1 MAPRRESGFFTRV
14 SRSIVGRGTIGRG
27 LWPSGP
33 APTELGDDIS
43 ASHVNADMV
52 YNFDHIHAISATEL
66 RQLLG
71 GKGAGLV
78 EMRQNLGL
86 PVPPGFVLS
95 TKLWHRFLCS
105 GWPAE
110 IDEAVEENLNALERA
125 TGQRFGD
132 RQRPLLVS
140 VRSGAP
146 VSMPGMMDTILNLG
160 ANHQTIAGL
169 MARTRDEHFAFD
181 TWSRFNRMYARTVL
195 GISPDELGANPAS
208 NASTSVLRADVD
220 AVLNVCSRLKT
231 PIPEDPRKQLRG
243 AIESVFRSS
252 RSERSRVYAMR
263 ERLPLDIPTAVVVQ
277 AMVYGNMGAS
287 SGTGVAFT
295 RNPSTGANEPYGD
308 FLINAQGD
316 DVVSG
321 ARASE
326 PLAAMAR
333 HLPDAHHE
341 LLLIMR
347 RLEQHNRDL
356 CDIEFTV
363 QEGQLHIL
371 QVRIGKRTAIAAAR
385 IAVEM
390 ASGGEC
396 LITREEAV
404 RRMTREQL
412 QKLGSL
418 AKVRGGVA
426 SIASGVAASPGVV
439 SGVICLDPYRV
450 AALAEAG
457 QNVIL
462 VRPTTSPDDVHGMVR
477 AVGIVTS
484 TGGLV
489 SHAALI
495 ARGWGIAAVCSV
507 ENIGFK
513 PGLTIAGVPLQ
524 EGDYLTIDGDSGTI
538 CLGNCVELDHEEPP
552 QLHTLRHWA
561 AELGV
566 PLGGDTTLDTQRPF
580 VNADRPIV
588 AVDRDMEVHRPDA
601 FAVLRALSLL
611 GFAAYDRIA
620 VSLVTSVKT
629 VRSVVDKLPAHY
641 VSHGPGGIG
650 VAPQGRIWLQAKLNA
665 ERDRVDQASANIVY
679 QEFMRLDA
687 GFKRLVT
694 DWQVRVADG
703 RMVANDHTDSAY
715 DDAVRARLT
724 GFHQETMELIP
735 KICAFASRLEPFGLR
750 FARAATAVFAGDG
763 SMIASPLKDS
773 YHTVWFELHEELIH
787 LSGRY
792 RATEEANSSELGLAT
807 QSKNN

>member
-1 MAPRRESGFFTRV
+1 
-14 SRSIVGRGTIGRG
+14 
-27 LWPSGP
+27 
-33 APTELGDDIS
+33 
-43 ASHVNADMV
+43 
-52 YNFDHIHAISATEL
+52 
-66 RQLLG
+66 
-71 GKGAGLV
+71 
-78 EMRQNLGL
+78 
-86 PVPPGFVLS
+86 
-95 TKLWHRFLCS
+95 
-105 GWPAE
+105 
-110 IDEAVEENLNALERA
+110 
-125 TGQRFGD
+125 
-132 RQRPLLVS
+132 
-140 VRSGAP
+140 
-146 VSMPGMMDTILNLG
+146 
-160 ANHQTIAGL
+160 
-169 MARTRDEHFAFD
+169 
-181 TWSRFNRMYARTVL
+181 
-195 GISPDELGANPAS
+195 
-208 NASTSVLRADVD
+208 
-220 AVLNVCSRLKT
+220 
-231 PIPEDPRKQLRG
+231 
-243 AIESVFRSS
+243 
-252 RSERSRVYAMR
+252 
-263 ERLPLDIPTAVVVQ
+263 
-277 AMVYGNMGAS
+277 
-287 SGTGVAFT
+287 
-295 RNPSTGANEPYGD
+295 
-308 FLINAQGD
+308 
-316 DVVSG
+316 
-321 ARASE
+321 
-326 PLAAMAR
+326 
-333 HLPDAHHE
+333 
-341 LLLIMR
+341 
-347 RLEQHNRDL
+347 
-356 CDIEFTV
+356 
-363 QEGQLHIL
+363 
-371 QVRIGKRTAIAAAR
+371 
-385 IAVEM
+385 
-390 ASGGEC
+390 
-396 LITREEAV
+396 
-404 RRMTREQL
+404 
-412 QKLGSL
+412 
-418 AKVRGGVA
+418 
-426 SIASGVAASPGVV
+426 
-439 SGVICLDPYRV
+439 
-450 AALAEAG
+450 
-457 QNVIL
+457 
-462 VRPTTSPDDVHGMVR
+462 MVR

>member
-1 MAPRRESGFFTRV
+1 MALRGESGFLTRV
-14 SRSIVGRGTIGRG
+14 SRFMDGRGNIGRG
-27 LWPSGP
+27 LWPSRR
-33 APTELGDDIS
+33 ASIEHGDDPPGH
-43 ASHVNADMV
+43 ATADMV
-52 YNFDHIHAISATEL
+52 YGFDHVHAISATEL

-78 EMRQNLGL
+78 EMHQNLGL

-95 TKLWHRFLCS
+95 TELCRRFLSS
-105 GWPAE
+105 GWPAGLDQAIE
-110 IDEAVEENLNALERA
+110 KNINAVERA

-160 ANHQTIAGL
+160 ANQQTIAGL
-169 MARTRDEHFAFD
+169 MARTRDERFALD

-195 GISPDELGANPAS
+195 GISPDELGANPAG
-208 NASTSVLRADVD
+208 NASISILRADVE
-220 AVLNVCSRLKT
+220 ALLNMCSRRKT
-231 PIPEDPRKQLRG
+231 PIPDDPREQLRG
-243 AIESVFRSS
+243 AIEAVFRSS

-263 ERLPLDIPTAVVVQ
+263 ERLPLDVPTAIVVQ

-308 FLINAQGD
+308 FLVNAQGD

-321 ARASE
+321 ARSSE

-333 HLPDAHHE
+333 HLPDAHYE
-341 LLLIMR
+341 LLRIMR
-347 RLEQHNRDL
+347 RLEEHNRDL

-363 QEGQLHIL
+363 EEGQLHIL

-390 ASGGEC
+390 ASEGEC

-404 RRMTREQL
+404 RRMTHEQL
-412 QKLGSL
+412 QKLGSI

-439 SGVICLDPYRV
+439 SGVICLNPYRV
-450 AALAEAG
+450 TALAEAG

-495 ARGWGIAAVCSV
+495 ARGWGIAAVCGV

-524 EGDYLTIDGDSGTI
+524 EGDHLTIDGESGTI
-538 CLGNCVELDHEEPP
+538 YLGDCVELDHEEPP
-552 QLHTLRHWA
+552 QLQTLRHWA

-566 PLGGDTTLDTQRPF
+566 PLGGDTTPDAGHPI
-580 VNADRPIV
+580 VNAERPNM
-588 AVDRDMEVHRPDA
+588 AVGQDVDIYHPDA
-601 FAVLRALSLL
+601 FAVMRALSLL
-611 GFAAYDRIA
+611 GFATYERIG
-620 VSLVTSVKT
+620 VSLATPVET
-629 VRSVVDKLPAHY
+629 VRGVIEGLQAHY
-641 VSHGPGGIG
+641 LIHGPGGIG
-650 VAPQGRIWLQAKLNA
+650 LAPQGRMWLQAQLNA
-665 ERDRVDQASANIVY
+665 ERERVDQTSVDLVY
-679 QEFMRLDA
+679 REFMELDA
-687 GFKRLVT
+687 DFKRLVT
-694 DWQVRVADG
+694 DWQVRVVDG
-703 RMVANDHTDSAY
+703 RMIANDHTDTDY
-715 DDAVRARLT
+715 DDAVRAGLAA
-724 GFHQETMELIP
+724 FHLETMELIP
-735 KICAFASRLEPFGLR
+735 RICVFASRLGPFEVR
-750 FARAATAVFAGDG
+750 FARAAAAVSAGDG

-787 LSGRY
+787 LSGRN
-792 RATEEANSSELGLAT
+792 RAIEEQNSSERGRAAH
-807 QSKNN
+807 SKQ

>member
-1 MAPRRESGFFTRV
+1 MAPRREPGFFTRV
-14 SRSIVGRGTIGRG
+14 SRSIVGRGTIARG
-27 LWPSGP
+27 LWPSRP
-33 APTELGDDIS
+33 APTEHSDDIS

-52 YNFDHIHAISATEL
+52 YGLDHIHGTSATEL
-66 RQLLG
+66 CQLLG

-78 EMRQNLGL
+78 EMHQNLGL
-86 PVPPGFVLS
+86 PVPAGFVLS
-95 TKLWHRFLCS
+95 TKLCRRFLCS
-105 GWPAE
+105 GWPAGL
-110 IDEAVEENLNALERA
+110 DEAVEENLGALERA

-132 RQRPLLVS
+132 WQRPLLVS

-169 MARTRDEHFAFD
+169 MARTGDEHFALD

-195 GISPDELGANPAS
+195 GVSPHELGLNPAG
-208 NASTSVLRADVD
+208 NASTAALRADVE
-220 AVLNVCSRLKT
+220 AVLSLCSRRKT
-231 PIPEDPRKQLRG
+231 PIPDDPRKQLRG
-243 AIESVFRSS
+243 GIEAVFRSS
-252 RSERSRVYAMR
+252 RSERSRVYAER
-263 ERLPLDIPTAVVVQ
+263 EGLPQDIPTAVVVQ
-277 AMVYGNMGAS
+277 AMVYGNMGSS

-295 RNPSTGANEPYGD
+295 RNPSTGADEPYGD
-308 FLINAQGD
+308 FLLNAQGE

-321 ARASE
+321 TRASE

-333 HLPDAHHE
+333 HLPDAHYE

-347 RLEQHNRDL
+347 RLEQHYRDL

-363 QEGQLHIL
+363 QEGRLHVL

-390 ASGGEC
+390 ASGRGC
-396 LITREEAV
+396 LITREEAL

-412 QKLGSL
+412 RKLGSI

-426 SIASGVAASPGVV
+426 SIASGIAASPGVA

-462 VRPTTSPDDVHGMVR
+462 VRPTTSPDDVHGMVK
-477 AVGIVTS
+477 AVGIITS

-495 ARGWGIAAVCSV
+495 ARGWGIAAVCGV
-507 ENIGFK
+507 ENISFQ
-513 PGLTIAGVPLQ
+513 PGLSIAGVPLQ
-524 EGDYLTIDGDSGTI
+524 EGDCLTIDGDSGAI
-538 CLGNCVELDHEEPP
+538 YIGDCVQVSHEEPP
-552 QLHTLRHWA
+552 ELHTLRHWA

-566 PLGGDTTLDTQRPF
+566 PLGGDTTLDT
-580 VNADRPIV
+580 DRPIV
-588 AVDRDMEVHRPDA
+588 TVSQDVEANHPDA
-601 FAVLRALSLL
+601 FAVMRALSLL
-611 GFAAYDRIA
+611 GFAAHDRVA
-620 VSLVTSVKT
+620 VSLATSVET
-629 VRSVVDKLPAHY
+629 VRGVVDKLPAHY
-641 VSHGPGGIG
+641 VRHGPGGIA

-665 ERDRVDQASANIVY
+665 ERDRIDQANADLVY
-679 QEFMRLDA
+679 QEFIGLDA

-703 RMVANDHTDSAY
+703 RLVANDHTDTAY
-715 DDAVRARLT
+715 DEAVRHRLT
-724 GFHQETMELIP
+724 AFHQETMELIP
-735 KICAFASRLEPFGLR
+735 RICAFASRLEPFEVR
-750 FARAATAVFAGDG
+750 FARAAAAVSAGDG

-787 LSGRY
+787 LSGRN
-792 RATEEANSSELGLAT
+792 RAIEEANSSEQGLAA
-807 QSKNN
+807 QSKQ

>member
-1 MAPRRESGFFTRV
+1 MAPRGEPGFFARV
-14 SRSIVGRGTIGRG
+14 SRSLVGRGTIGRS
-27 LWPSGP
+27 LWLSRP
-33 APTELGDDIS
+33 APGERDDERS
-43 ASHVNADMV
+43 ASRIDADMV
-52 YNFDHIHAISATEL
+52 YGFDHIHAIPGTEL
-66 RQLLG
+66 CQLLG

-86 PVPPGFVLS
+86 PVPAGFVLS
-95 TKLWHRFLCS
+95 TKLCQRFLCS
-105 GWPAE
+105 GWPAGL
-110 IDEAVEENLNALERA
+110 DEAIEDNLNALERE
-125 TGQRFGD
+125 TGQRYGD

-146 VSMPGMMDTILNLG
+146 MSMPGMMDTILNLG

-169 MARTRDEHFAFD
+169 AARTADEHFALD

-195 GISPDELGANPAS
+195 GVSPGELGLNPAS
-208 NASTSVLRADVD
+208 NASTAALRADVEE
-220 AVLNVCSRLKT
+220 VLSLCTRRRT
-231 PIPEDPRKQLRG
+231 PIPDDPRQQLRG
-243 AIESVFRSS
+243 AIEAVFRSS
-252 RSERSRVYAMR
+252 RTERSRAYAER
-263 ERLPLDIPTAVVVQ
+263 EGLSQDFPTAVVVQ
-277 AMVYGNMGAS
+277 AMVYGNMGSS

-308 FLINAQGD
+308 FLINAQGE

-321 ARASE
+321 ARACE

-347 RLEQHNRDL
+347 RLEQHYRDL

-363 QEGQLHIL
+363 QEGRLYIL

-385 IAVEM
+385 IAVGM

-396 LITREEAV
+396 LITREEAI
-404 RRMTREQL
+404 RRITREQL
-412 QKLGSL
+412 GKLGSI
-418 AKVRGGVA
+418 ATVRGGVA
-426 SIASGVAASPGVV
+426 PIASGVAASAGVV

-462 VRPTTSPDDVHGMVR
+462 VRPTTSPDDVHGMVK
-477 AVGIVTS
+477 AAGIVTS

-495 ARGWGIAAVCSV
+495 ARGWGITAVCGV
-507 ENIGFK
+507 ENISFQ
-513 PGLTIAGVPLQ
+513 PSLSIAGVPLH
-524 EGDYLTIDGDSGTI
+524 EGDRLTIDGDSGAVY
-538 CLGNCVELDHEEPP
+538 LGDCVEVSHQEPP
-552 QLHTLRHWA
+552 ELRTLRHWA

-566 PLGGDTTLDTQRPF
+566 PLGGDTRLNTDC
-580 VNADRPIV
+580 PIV
-588 AVDRDMEVHRPDA
+588 TPGQEVDVHCPDA
-601 FAVLRALSLL
+601 FAVMRALSLL
-611 GFAAYDRIA
+611 GFARHDRIA
-620 VSLVTSVKT
+620 ASLTTSVET
-629 VRSVVDKLPAHY
+629 VRGVLDKLPAQY
-641 VSHGPGGIG
+641 VRHGPGGIG

-665 ERDRVDQASANIVY
+665 ERDCIDQAGADLVY

-694 DWQVRVADG
+694 DWQMRVADG
-703 RMVANDHTDSAY
+703 RTVANDHADTAY
-715 DDAVRARLT
+715 DDAVRFRLRV
-724 GFHQETMELIP
+724 FHQETMELMP
-735 KICAFASRLEPFGLR
+735 KVCTIAPRLEPFKMR
-750 FARAATAVFAGDG
+750 FTRTAAAVSAGDG

-787 LSGRY
+787 LSGRN
-792 RATEEANSSELGLAT
+792 RATEEANSNEQKFAA
-807 QSKNN
+807 QSKQ

>member
-1 MAPRRESGFFTRV
+1 MAPRREPGFFTRV

-27 LWPSGP
+27 LWPSRP
-33 APTELGDDIS
+33 APTEHGDDIS
-43 ASHVNADMV
+43 ASHVNAGMV
-52 YNFDHIHAISATEL
+52 YGLDRIHGTSATEL

-78 EMRQNLGL
+78 EMHQNLGL
-86 PVPPGFVLS
+86 PVPAGFVLS
-95 TKLWHRFLCS
+95 TKLCRRFLCS
-105 GWPAE
+105 GWPAGL
-110 IDEAVEENLNALERA
+110 DEAVEENLGALERV

-169 MARTRDEHFAFD
+169 MARTGDEHFALD

-195 GISPDELGANPAS
+195 GVSPDELGLNPAS
-208 NASTSVLRADVD
+208 NASTAALRADVE
-220 AVLNVCSRLKT
+220 AVLSLCSRRKT
-231 PIPEDPRKQLRG
+231 AIPDDPRKQLRG
-243 AIESVFRSS
+243 AIEAVFRSS
-252 RSERSRVYAMR
+252 RSERSRVYAER
-263 ERLPLDIPTAVVVQ
+263 EGLPQDIPTAVVVQ
-277 AMVYGNMGAS
+277 AMVYGNMGSS

-295 RNPSTGANEPYGD
+295 RNPSTGANQPYGD
-308 FLINAQGD
+308 FLIKAQGE

-321 ARASE
+321 TRASE

-333 HLPDAHHE
+333 HLPDAHCE

-347 RLEQHNRDL
+347 RLERHYRDL

-363 QEGQLHIL
+363 QEGRLHVL

-390 ASGGEC
+390 ASGREC

-412 QKLGSL
+412 RKLGSI

-426 SIASGVAASPGVV
+426 SIASGVAASPGVA

-462 VRPTTSPDDVHGMVR
+462 VRPTTSPDDVHGMVK
-477 AVGIVTS
+477 AVGIITS

-495 ARGWGIAAVCSV
+495 ARGWGIAAVCGV
-507 ENIGFK
+507 ENISFQ
-513 PGLTIAGVPLQ
+513 PGLSIAGVPLQ
-524 EGDYLTIDGDSGTI
+524 EGDCLTIDGDSGAI
-538 CLGNCVELDHEEPP
+538 YIGDCVQVSHEEPP
-552 QLHTLRHWA
+552 ELHTLKHWA

-566 PLGGDTTLDTQRPF
+566 PLGGDTRLDT
-580 VNADRPIV
+580 DRPV
-588 AVDRDMEVHRPDA
+588 VTVSQDVEAHHPDA
-601 FAVLRALSLL
+601 FAVMRALSLL
-611 GFAAYDRIA
+611 GFAAHDRVA
-620 VSLVTSVKT
+620 VSLATSVET
-629 VRSVVDKLPAHY
+629 VRGVVDKLPAQY
-641 VSHGPGGIG
+641 VRHGPGGIA

-665 ERDRVDQASANIVY
+665 ERDRIDQANADLVY
-679 QEFMRLDA
+679 QEFIGLDA

-703 RMVANDHTDSAY
+703 RLVANDHTDTAH
-715 DDAVRARLT
+715 DDAVRFRLRA
-724 GFHQETMELIP
+724 FHQETMELMP
-735 KICAFASRLEPFGLR
+735 KICAFAPRLEPFKMR
-750 FARAATAVFAGDG
+750 FARAAAAVSAGDG

-787 LSGRY
+787 LSGRN
-792 RATEEANSSELGLAT
+792 RATEEVNSSEQA
-807 QSKNN
+807 NNN